1 MKILE
6 EKLMR
11 IKIKKDDEDDIS
23 YKSDENFEKEDEEEK
38 KKISNKHKQKTNIQ
52 YRSKEEME
60 FQDEVDTPID
70 IPAKERFKKY
80 RGLDSM
86 KTGSWNPLINLPKEK

>member
-1 MKILE
+1 
-6 EKLMR
+6 
-11 IKIKKDDEDDIS
+11 
-23 YKSDENFEKEDEEEK
+23 
-38 KKISNKHKQKTNIQ
+38 
-52 YRSKEEME
+52 ME

-86 KTGSWNPLINLPKEK
+86 KTGSWNPLINLPKEYNI